1 MTKGSP
7 NNENEIKSDIFSWDI
22 SKSDVISF
30 FYQKISKYFNDF
42 QNQNF
47 SGLLIKWIQT
57 MEMKQNQT
65 FFNKIYSN
73 LTSFFIAHKI
83 INYLNGRYNDCY
95 YLSQN

>member
-47 SGLLIKWIQT
+47 SGLLIK
-57 MEMKQNQT
+57 
-65 FFNKIYSN
+65 
-73 LTSFFIAHKI
+73 
-83 INYLNGRYNDCY
+83 
-95 YLSQN
+95 